1 MTRTRGE
8 AAVSTSGRY
17 SSNDPTNHEVALNP
31 PDTPQDLVRAYR
43 GRLIKNGANGL
54 LAMFDAPGQAIRCAS
69 AVVADAAAA
78 GIQIRVGIH
87 TGELDLV
94 DEGIAGDSVRITEG
108 VATLGRPAEILVSRT
123 VKDLV
128 AGTGVTF
135 AERGSHV
142 PNGPPEERKTRW
154 SGVPNSSL
162 SSNPAGGGPAA
173 STPTF
178 TTPLASH
185 SAVSVRTG
193 PVSLVSTARAGLL
206 PRFGRAHWRG
216 TVRPDISSSAVRRGG
231 CR

>member
-1 MTRTRGE
+1 
-8 AAVSTSGRY
+8 
-17 SSNDPTNHEVALNP
+17 VALNP
-31 PDTPQDLVRAYR
+31 PDTPQDLVRAHR

-54 LAMFDAPGQAIRCAS
+54 LAMFDAPGLAIRCAA

-108 VATLGRPAEILVSRT
+108 VATLARPAEILVSRT

-142 PNGPPEERKTRW
+142 PNRPPEEWPLFAVT
-154 SGVPNSSL
+154 GF
-162 SSNPAGGGPAA
+162 AA
-173 STPTF
+173 TS
-178 TTPLASH
+178 
-185 SAVSVRTG
+185 R
-193 PVSLVSTARAGLL
+193 
-206 PRFGRAHWRG
+206 
-216 TVRPDISSSAVRRGG
+216 
-231 CR
+231 